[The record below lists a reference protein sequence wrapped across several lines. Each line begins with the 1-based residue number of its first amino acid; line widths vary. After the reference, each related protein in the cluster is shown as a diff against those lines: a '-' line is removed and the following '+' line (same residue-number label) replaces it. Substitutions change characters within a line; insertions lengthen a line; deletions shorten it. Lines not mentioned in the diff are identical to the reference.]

1 MKGRFTIRRILLVM
15 AAAGCVGVNS
25 QAIAAAFQLWE
36 QDGASVGNYHAG
48 RAAAAEDASTAFYN
62 PAGLVRIQNQQIVF
76 GVVPILTDF
85 KVKGSLA
92 FTTNDPAPPY
102 PAGQQQNFNVQG
114 GTFNTVPNFHYAA
127 PITDNVVFGLSVV
140 APFGLQINY
149 GADTVLRYALM
160 YASLKVV
167 DISPALGVAI
177 NNRLS
182 LGAGID
188 IERANA
194 EFNVMAG
201 DNQTTVN
208 DDTVSYNS
216 GSSNAL
222 GFHVGTLYQLTPHLR
237 FGLSYQSKI
246 VHKIRGSS
254 KFIGPLANNALG
266 GVQYTDALRTRI
278 ILPATTSLSTFY
290 EINPK
295 LDLMS
300 SLSYTQWASVKELI
314 LQNVAAI
321 KGIVSQNDIIVRI
334 PQNYNNTWNIS
345 LGANYHLN
353 EQLMFRTGIGFDKT
367 PTNNRDRNV
376 ALPDSNRFAIAL
388 GSHYQWSQTLG
399 FDLGWTHIF
408 AANTRITDNLTTMG
422 DQELVTN
429 ASIKA
434 NADVYGF
441 QIKWDIA

>member
-85 KVKGSLA
+85 KLKGSLA
-92 FTTNDPAPPY
+92 FTENDKAPPY
-102 PAGQQQNFNVQG
+102 PAGQLQNFNVQG
-114 GTFNTVPNFHYAA
+114 GTFNTVPNLHYAA

-140 APFGLQINY
+140 APFGLQIKY
-149 GADTVLRYALM
+149 GADTALRYALT

-167 DISPALGVAI
+167 DISPAVGIAI
-177 NNRLS
+177 TDRLS
-182 LGAGID
+182 LGVGID

-201 DNQTTVN
+201 DYNPN
-208 DDTVSYNS
+208 DDTASHNS

-254 KFIGPLANNALG
+254 KFIGSLANDRFG

-278 ILPATTSLSTFY
+278 ILPATTSLSAFY
-290 EINPK
+290 NINSK
-295 LDLMS
+295 WDL
-300 SLSYTQWASVKELI
+300 LSTLTYTQWSSVKELV
-314 LQNVAAI
+314 LQNVA
-321 KGIVSQNDIIVRI
+321 GIAKDLNSHNDIIVTI

-353 EQLMFRTGIGFDKT
+353 EQLMFRGGVGFDET
-367 PTNNRDRNV
+367 PTNNRDRNI

-399 FDLGWTHIF
+399 VDIGWTHIF
-408 AANTRITDNLTTMG
+408 AANTRITNNVTTMG
-422 DQELVTN
+422 AQELMTN

-441 QIKWDIA
+441 QLKWDIV